1 MALAYAAELFPERTL
16 HVCALP
22 RPLPAIVAFCAEAR
36 QGAAMPSGYCASC
49 GIALVEGAEF
59 CHKCGAR
66 RAGVAER
73 PKAAPSEPA
82 ATGPEEEL
90 WRGGYSGRALTPAWA
105 FCVIF
110 AGAVLACALL
120 LLPPEQSSYRL
131 ALSALAL
138 LPALWVTARFLVAR
152 LSVRYRLTSERLFLE
167 RGILSREMSE
177 LELVR
182 VDDVTV
188 HQSLIERMVNVG
200 KVTLATTDA
209 SDPGISLESIDRP
222 LEVKETIRAAVRRQ
236 RARVLRMESV

>member
-1 MALAYAAELFPERTL
+1 MPAA
-16 HVCALP
+16 
-22 RPLPAIVAFCAEAR
+22 
-36 QGAAMPSGYCASC
+36 YCASC
-49 GIALVEGAEF
+49 GAALVEGAEF

-66 RAGVAER
+66 RAGAAER
-73 PKAAPSEPA
+73 PRVATPEPA

-90 WRGGYSGRALTPAWA
+90 WRGGYSGRALAPAWL
-105 FCVIF
+105 FCVVF
-110 AGAVLACALL
+110 AGAVLASALL
-120 LLPPEQSSYRL
+120 LLPPAQSSYRL
-131 ALSALAL
+131 ALTALAFF
-138 LPALWVTARFLVAR
+138 PALWVTARFLAAR

-177 LELVR
+177 IELVR

-236 RARVLRMESV
+236 RSRVLRMESV